1 MQFVEI
7 KQNAKLSD
15 IRDIVGTSNLENVLA
30 VNSLQRTPNI
40 GSQVYARNNIAARQ
54 DKVISTEYKIQ
65 ALGRASQDS
74 DVFETMALMGDSGW
88 KVYQS
93 TDTLPGTLKVPDG
106 VTLPKSV
113 NVLGNGQRISNTI
126 YDKVMVSMYQPPH
139 IVDSSVFDGY
149 SSITSAQIYSTSS
162 ISYENMFQF
171 FKIPWGNMTIFS
183 SIANKSMDFPVYPE
197 EMADG
202 VRANYTTM
210 PEIIYQYEPWQL
222 FTSSGPRT
230 NSYTFVFHR
239 DMWTGNHMDGKANEL
254 VRFCMANCYPEY
266 RGSAVNTALTSL
278 YMNGDLLIRGVL
290 TDVVT
295 NWDGPLGHDGYYLV
309 CKLTLTF
316 IEVSPQPLDYW
327 TMMQKPLIG

>member
-15 IRDIVGTSNLENVLA
+15 IRDMVGTSNLESVLA
-30 VNSLQRTPNI
+30 INSLKRVPNI
-40 GSQVYARNNIAARQ
+40 GKQVYERNNVAARQ
-54 DKVISTEYKIQ
+54 GESVSLEYKIQ
-65 ALGRASQDS
+65 ALGRASQDL
-74 DVFETMALMGDSGW
+74 DIFEEMALMGDSGW

-93 TDTLPGTLKVPDG
+93 TDALPGTLRIPDG
-106 VTLPKSV
+106 IVLPKSV
-113 NVLGNGQRISNTI
+113 DVLGNGKRVPTTI
-126 YDKVMVSMYQPPH
+126 YDRVMVSMYTPPH
-139 IVDSSVFDGY
+139 VVDSSEFDTY
-149 SSITSAQIYSTSS
+149 SGTGSTQIYSPSA

-171 FKIPWGNMTIFS
+171 FKVPWGNMTIYS
-183 SIANKSMDFPVYPE
+183 SIANTSMDFPVYPE
-197 EMADG
+197 EMSDG

-230 NSYTFVFHR
+230 NSYTFLFHR

-290 TDVVT
+290 TDVT
-295 NWDGPLGHDGYYLV
+295 ANWDGPLGHDGYYLV

-316 IEVSPQPLDYW
+316 IEVSPYALDYW